1 MSPALRWKLIA
12 GFLLVFIAGGT
23 TGAFF
28 GASHMR
34 NAFFH
39 LPRHGMLAEHMRN
52 RLQRELDLT
61 PEQMAKISPIID
73 KTAAQLEQIR
83 QETGQRVRGIISDA
97 HREIAA
103 NLNDEQRAKLKNLK
117 TRFRHGHEHR
127 RGPGRSNSL
136 GSESTE

>member
-12 GFLLVFIAGGT
+12 GFFLVFIAGGT

-39 LPRHGMLAEHMRN
+39 LPRHGSLAEHMRN

-83 QETGQRVRGIISDA
+83 QETGQRVRGIISEA
-97 HREIAA
+97 HREMAT
-103 NLNDEQRAKLKNLK
+103 NLTDAQRAKLEQLK

-127 RGPGRSNSL
+127 GRPDRWHPPDS
-136 GSESTE
+136 GSTE

>member
-1 MSPALRWKLIA
+1 MSRALRWKLIA

-23 TGAFF
+23 TGVFF

-52 RLQRELDLT
+52 RMQRELDLT

-97 HREIAA
+97 HREMAT
-103 NLNDEQRAKLKNLK
+103 NLTDEQRAKLKNLQ
-117 TRFRHGHEHR
+117 TRFRRGHGHR
-127 RGPGRSNSL
+127 RGPDRSHPTD
-136 GSESTE
+136 SESPE

>member
-1 MSPALRWKLIA
+1 MSRALRWKLIA

-39 LPRHGMLAEHMRN
+39 LPRHGMLAQHMRN

-73 KTAAQLEQIR
+73 KTATQLEQIR
-83 QETGQRVRGIISDA
+83 QETGQRVRSIISDA
-97 HREIAA
+97 HRQIAT

-117 TRFRHGHEHR
+117 TRFRRGHEHR
-127 RGPGRSNSL
+127 RGPDPSHSSDL
-136 GSESTE
+136 ESTE